1 MSNNSIYATYIP
13 YIPLIEYNIDY
24 SELLNRQFKED
35 IQVLSESPYKGG
47 NFIWIQNRLLCRQ
60 IEKA

>member
-47 NFIWIQNRLLCRQ
+47 ILYGCKIDCSVD
-60 IEKA
+60 K